1 MEAIWQIALLS
12 SSVNKILTIHGK
24 QRRGSSIVT
33 IDNIFFA
40 LLVGLVVLIIM
51 MLFRVFKGPTVFDRL
66 NGLGVIGTDAI
77 IILVIIGFL
86 SGREE
91 MFLDIAI
98 SYSILGFIASV
109 VIAKY
114 LGGKGESKE

>member
-1 MEAIWQIALLS
+1 M
-12 SSVNKILTIHGK
+12 
-24 QRRGSSIVT
+24 T